1 MNVVR
6 QARSAQ
12 TALSAGAREEGTTAT
27 TAGRAIAPAVRA
39 GSRRSSRARILI
51 GDAREAWWSAR
62 TGLVSGA
69 RPLARPVETSKLAE
83 ILPAMPPKHPDSTAV
98 TRLLAEALAA
108 TRCGDIPPNVL
119 VDTRRAILD
128 WLGSALAGSL
138 EPPARLAQQIV
149 AAFGASDEA
158 TVLNAPR
165 SSAAGAALA
174 NGVASHI
181 LELDDI
187 HKGSTIHGAAPI
199 IPAALAV
206 AERKHAD
213 GKAFLLAVTL
223 GYEAALRIGEA
234 VNPDHYRF
242 WHPTGTAATFGAAV
256 AAGSLL
262 GLDATQMLDALG
274 TAGTQ
279 AAGLWEF
286 NADGA
291 MSKHL
296 HPGKAAFNGVLAAD
310 LAAAGF
316 TGATRI
322 LEGDRGFFRAMAR
335 SFDATRITDGLGETW
350 KVSENCYKM
359 HSCCGHTHS
368 AIDVALELRPR
379 ARSAEISTIEI
390 ETYGPGYEIV
400 KEMNPRTPYSGKF
413 SLAYCVGTALVD
425 GRAGLEQFSED
436 RFGPN
441 GVRHG
446 TIADLMQRTRVK
458 VADDL
463 TAKYPAAWPA
473 RLAIELGDG
482 TVLRGA
488 SDFPRG
494 NPENPVTTEEL
505 EAKFAA
511 LVAPRF
517 GSEVAQRSVDLV
529 RAVAA
534 CDDIATAFRDLVPNA
549 ALQPGA
555 LS

>member
-1 MNVVR
+1 M
-6 QARSAQ
+6 S
-12 TALSAGAREEGTTAT
+12 
-27 TAGRAIAPAVRA
+27 PASSQ
-39 GSRRSSRARILI
+39 GLTRRLA
-51 GDAREAWWSAR
+51 AFMAR
-62 TGLVSGA
+62 TRYTDV
-69 RPLARPVETSKLAE
+69 
-83 ILPAMPPKHPDSTAV
+83 
-98 TRLLAEALAA
+98 
-108 TRCGDIPPNVL
+108 PPNVMD
-119 VDTRRAILD
+119 DTRRAILD

-138 EPPARLAQQIV
+138 EPPARLAQLVV
-149 AAFGASDEA
+149 AGFGASNDA
-158 TVLNAPR
+158 TVFSAPR

-206 AERKHAD
+206 AEREHAS

-262 GLDATQMLDALG
+262 GLDAAQMLDALG

-296 HPGKAAFNGVLAAD
+296 HPGKAAFNGVFAAD

-335 SFDATRITDGLGETW
+335 TFDETRVGDRLGQKWMVT
-350 KVSENCYKM
+350 ENCYKL

-368 AIDVALELRPR
+368 AIDVALDLRPR
-379 ARSAEISTIEI
+379 AHTSEITSIEI
-390 ETYGPGYEIV
+390 ETYGPGFEIV
-400 KEMNPRTPYSGKF
+400 KEMNPRTPYGGKF
-413 SLAYCVGTALVD
+413 SLPYCVCAALVD
-425 GRAGLEQFSED
+425 GRVGLEQFAQE
-436 RFGPN
+436 RFAPN
-441 GVRHG
+441 GVAHPD
-446 TIADLMQRTRVK
+446 IAALLQRTRMIVS
-458 VADDL
+458 DDL
-463 TAKYPAAWPA
+463 SAKYPAAWPA
-473 RLAIELGDG
+473 RLTIQLSDG
-482 TVLRGA
+482 TTLRGA

-494 NPENPVTTEEL
+494 NPENPVSTQEL
-505 EAKFAA
+505 EEKFTA
-511 LVAPRF
+511 LVEPRF
-517 GSEVAQRSVDLV
+517 GSETSQSAVELVHSLDACGDMAEHFCQLQVRSEV
-529 RAVAA
+529 
-534 CDDIATAFRDLVPNA
+534 
-549 ALQPGA
+549 
-555 LS
+555 